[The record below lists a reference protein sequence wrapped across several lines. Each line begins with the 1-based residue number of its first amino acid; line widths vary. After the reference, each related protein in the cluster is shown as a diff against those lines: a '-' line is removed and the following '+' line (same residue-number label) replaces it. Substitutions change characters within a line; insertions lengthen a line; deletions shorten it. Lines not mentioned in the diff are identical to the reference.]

1 MREHGR
7 ECGFADAAFAAED
20 EDFVIDSCETGC
32 YEGDIGVGTLGC
44 GGADALVGTAG
55 AGIALACEG
64 GFGAGTVFGFGG
76 DEGRV
81 VF

>member
-1 MREHGR
+1 MRKHCR
-7 ECGFADAAFAAED
+7 ECGFTDAAFAAED
-20 EDFVIDSCETGC
+20 EDFVFDSCETGC
-32 YEGDIGVGTLGC
+32 YEGDIRVGAFGC

-55 AGIALACEG
+55 AGIASACEG